1 MLNDRRALFGAEDPE
16 PAVFLLG
23 LASHYLEMDR
33 IDDAMAVAEK
43 AGAVRQSFA
52 DKDEVTI
59 HNDGVAV
66 VTYLGW
72 SDDARLFNSE
82 DVLKFKRLP

>member
-1 MLNDRRALFGAEDPE
+1 
-16 PAVFLLG
+16 
-23 LASHYLEMDR
+23 
-33 IDDAMAVAEK
+33 MAVAEK

>member
-1 MLNDRRALFGAEDPE
+1 
-16 PAVFLLG
+16 
-23 LASHYLEMDR
+23 
-33 IDDAMAVAEK
+33 MAVAEK

-59 HNDGVAV
+59 HNDGASVA
-66 VTYLGW
+66 TYLGW